1 MTAVATAQPPAP
13 RRRSLWRRSSNT
25 RTAYLFLL
33 PALIV
38 MALITFYP
46 AGLPGLDV
54 VHLLRARK
62 PPRRTRPA
70 PPFVG
75 LENFRRIL
83 DNNIVIPNFDFLRI
97 LVFNLFWALSNVV
110 IHVVLGVAIAL
121 ILNVEGLE
129 VQADL
134 ARGLHPAGRDPADHR
149 RHGLAEHVRSA
160 VRARSTRS
168 STARSASCSSCRR

>member
-1 MTAVATAQPPAP
+1 
-13 RRRSLWRRSSNT
+13 
-25 RTAYLFLL
+25 
-33 PALIV
+33 

-46 AGLPGLDV
+46 LV
-54 VHLLRARK
+54 FQVWMSFTSFELRNLR
-62 PPRRTRPA
+62 PNSPA

-121 ILNVEGLE
+121 ILNVEGE
-129 VQADL
+129 V
-134 ARGLHPAGRDPADHR
+134 RGSGGRSTSC
-149 RHGLAEHVRSA
+149 RS
-160 VRARSTRS
+160 RSCRSSSPRSGGTCSTRS
-168 STARSASCSSCRR
+168 TARVNQLINGTVGVPLQAAAVQL